1 MGKRKEYE
9 QQYLYLCNQTK
20 TIPAKVEKMSDI
32 GLLTSINLLLKNNNG
47 IEMTLDE
54 IEDALDS

>member
-20 TIPAKVEKMSDI
+20 TIPAKVQKMSDMC
-32 GLLTSINLLLKNNNG
+32 LLISINLLLKNNNG
-47 IEMTLDE
+47 IEMTIDE
-54 IEDALDS
+54 IENALK